1 MVGHNLY
8 QEEWKNEN
16 VQAQNLVVDGLYTY
30 TNAKSTTPVNYYEKK
45 RLVGLYGDISLGYK
59 DMLFINVTGRN
70 DWSSTL
76 PINNRSYFYPSISG
90 SFIFTELM
98 ENKDI
103 LNYGKIRLSYANVG
117 SDEDPY
123 NLAFKYTPAS
133 TYFLQYLGNVNTFP
147 HMGLVGFTG
156 PRVLPNENL
165 KPQNQSSFEVGA
177 DLRFFGGKIRLDM
190 TYYSNIT
197 KNQIV
202 SIDVPLSTGY
212 FANNINAGK
221 IANKGVEVTL
231 GLTPVETRNFKWDLD
246 ATFASNKQ
254 TVEELAE
261 GLDEYTLT
269 SGLSGLQIK
278 AAKGD
283 SFGLYGTAWKRDDQ
297 GNYVINSKTGLRETV
312 NNVRL
317 GDVYPDFTMGINN
330 TLTLSLIHI

>member
-1 MVGHNLY
+1 
-8 QEEWKNEN
+8 
-16 VQAQNLVVDGLYTY
+16 
-30 TNAKSTTPVNYYEKK
+30 
-45 RLVGLYGDISLGYK
+45 
-59 DMLFINVTGRN
+59 
-70 DWSSTL
+70 
-76 PINNRSYFYPSISG
+76 
-90 SFIFTELM
+90 
-98 ENKDI
+98 
-103 LNYGKIRLSYANVG
+103 
-117 SDEDPY
+117 
-123 NLAFKYTPAS
+123 
-133 TYFLQYLGNVNTFP
+133 
-147 HMGLVGFTG
+147 
-156 PRVLPNENL
+156 
-165 KPQNQSSFEVGA
+165 
-177 DLRFFGGKIRLDM
+177 M

-231 GLTPVETRNFKWDLD
+231 GLTPVETRDFKWDLD

-283 SFGLYGTAWKRDDQ
+283 SFGLYGTGWKRDDQ

-330 TLTLSLIHI
+330 TFTYNGSYLEFLD